1 MATLTERK
9 SKAGTVSYKVKWTQ
23 GGRDGSYESETFT
36 NKRRA
41 LRFQTEVE
49 AAGNRWPDG

>member
-23 GGRDGSYESETFT
+23 GGRVGSYESETFT